1 MASATS
7 TFGIVS
13 GPNPVG
19 IGADLTYDAQNPNVP
34 AAFKGVIDNVR
45 IYDKAL
51 SQEELNNTRRKADNN
66 TLLWLDFNS
75 TTDKTYAQDT
85 YYSFGG
91 DWQDIPEGNPNNK
104 NFCANGLVSADRTVQ
119 PELEQVKYIYQDI
132 AIDDAGILDGK
143 VKITNKYLFT
153 NANEF
158 EASWELIEDGKAI
171 QNGVFSSGDVDVR
184 PVQDS
189 AEEVKTYGEK
199 VVTVPFTKPELK
211 AGAEYFVN
219 ISFKLKEDASWA
231 KKGHEVAH
239 GQIAVPFDVPEVT
252 ALKTEDLGGL
262 GLEDRQDSAVITG
275 KDFTVTFDKTAGTIK
290 DFTYKGKKLL
300 ESGPQPDFW
309 RAPTDSD
316 LGFYSGARYDTWR
329 YAGEDKTVS
338 SVTVKKINNGM
349 VEISADSVLPTTTK
363 SSYSQKFTIYGTG
376 DIKVTSKLTPGEGLP
391 EIPVVGNSL
400 TLPKEFSN
408 VTWYGK
414 GPDENYI
421 DRQSGYEI
429 GVYKKDVDDFF
440 IDYIKP
446 QETGN
451 RTETRWVSMTNS
463 DGTGLLAKTDVP
475 MEFSALYYTAEELTN
490 VMHSYMLGSKD
501 RITLRLNQRQ
511 MGLGGDNS
519 WGAKPLPAYL
529 NTSDKVYEYSF
540 TLKPVSTADVDAS
553 MREYKT
559 VLPSSTDS
567 TTEQPGGE
575 DKPDVKPELKKG
587 DSVLYKNVYYTVA
600 DPAKKTAIAT
610 KGKNKNIASLVIQKQ
625 VTIKGVKCK
634 VVQIG
639 DKAFSGYKKLAKATI
654 GKNVKTIGKQAF
666 KGSIKL
672 KSITLEKGSA
682 LNTVKSGAF
691 KNTSAK
697 ITVKAPGMKAKQRNV
712 LLKKMKKAGMGKKA
726 V

>member
-1 MASATS
+1 
-7 TFGIVS
+7 
-13 GPNPVG
+13 
-19 IGADLTYDAQNPNVP
+19 
-34 AAFKGVIDNVR
+34 
-45 IYDKAL
+45 
-51 SQEELNNTRRKADNN
+51 
-66 TLLWLDFNS
+66 
-75 TTDKTYAQDT
+75 
-85 YYSFGG
+85 
-91 DWQDIPEGNPNNK
+91 
-104 NFCANGLVSADRTVQ
+104 
-119 PELEQVKYIYQDI
+119 
-132 AIDDAGILDGK
+132 
-143 VKITNKYLFT
+143 
-153 NANEF
+153 
-158 EASWELIEDGKAI
+158 
-171 QNGVFSSGDVDVR
+171 
-184 PVQDS
+184 
-189 AEEVKTYGEK
+189 
-199 VVTVPFTKPELK
+199 
-211 AGAEYFVN
+211 VN
-219 ISFKLKEDASWA
+219 ISFKLKEDTSWA

-239 GQIAVPFDVPEVT
+239 GQIEVPFDVPEVT
-252 ALKTEDLGGL
+252 ALKTEDLGEL
-262 GLEDRQDSAVITG
+262 GLEDGQDSAVITG

-329 YAGEDKTVS
+329 YAGEDKAVS
-338 SVTVKKINNGM
+338 GVTVKKVNNGM
-349 VEISADSVLPTTTK
+349 VEITVDSVLPTTTK

-376 DIKVTSKLTPGEGLP
+376 DVKVTSKLTPGEGLP

-490 VMHSYMLGSKD
+490 VMHSYMLGGKD

-519 WGAKPLPAYL
+519 WGAKPLPPYL

-559 VLPSSTDS
+559 VLPTGTDS
-567 TTEQPGGE
+567 TPEQPDDGE
-575 DKPDVKPELKKG
+575 DKPDVQPELKKG
-587 DSVLYKNVYYTVA
+587 DSALYKNVYYTVA

-610 KGKNKNIASLVIQKQ
+610 KGKNKNITSAVIQKQ

-639 DKAFSGYKKLAKATI
+639 DKAFSGYKKLAKVTV

-666 KGSIKL
+666 KGSSKL

-697 ITVKAPGMKAKQRNV
+697 MTVKAPGMKAKQRNA
-712 LLKKMKKAGMGKKA
+712 LLKKMKKAGMGAKA
-726 V
+726 VIK